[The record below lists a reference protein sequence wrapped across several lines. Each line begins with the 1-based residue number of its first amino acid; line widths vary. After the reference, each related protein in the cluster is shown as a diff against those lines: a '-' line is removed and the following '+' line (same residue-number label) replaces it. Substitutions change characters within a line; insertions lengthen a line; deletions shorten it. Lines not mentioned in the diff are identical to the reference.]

1 MKTTPIYGVPKEI
14 TDWIGLKEEH
24 AHAAQEVAIVF
35 SNRDFAKASVK
46 FIPATGIE
54 DLQDALKDIEPT
66 VYAFDNN
73 GDVVAYCDRIDQAT
87 KDAD

>member
-24 AHAAQEVAIVF
+24 AHAAQKVTIVF
-35 SNRDFAKASVK
+35 SNRDFAKATVT

-54 DLQDALKDIEPT
+54 DLQDALKDIDQI

-73 GDVVAYCDRIDQAT
+73 GDIVAYCDQAT